1 MKNIFKLIF
10 IIFLLINNLFAYNQ
24 LDNSSYIN
32 TKNITYNEV
41 NETIELGENSLI
53 NFNNINILTNRGI
66 IDYKNNKIELFR
78 NLYIYQE
85 ESILSA
91 SNLVGDINLEKFK
104 ANSVSYIYN
113 DDLKI
118 DSNLMERDGNEV
130 YFYDNFM
137 TPCALN
143 GFFKCPTWSLKIPKT
158 LYLVNKDQFIHYNAF
173 LQIADKKV
181 FYLPYFSH
189 YGTKANRQK
198 GFLTPSIDFNLI
210 NGATDITT
218 PYYIPLNESSDL
230 EILPKVEFSSS
241 GINQNNIEFKTKFT
255 SKTQG
260 GDVNVYTTNK
270 FKEKNSDNFSSIL
283 INSKQTIN
291 KKNNFE
297 IRSLYTNSISSSRS
311 ENDDELSSYENY
323 LKINSYGVIKEN
335 DLLTT
340 EINTVTS
347 FDESNNNLIP
357 YQIPNINYLN
367 QIPISK
373 DSYLYNDLNFYF
385 LERINSDSANPKKN
399 LGLNIDNNL
408 VSHQHYDNTFI
419 TNKISISNNFRNL
432 KYSNSE
438 LNNNFIQNSVR
449 LSSSFDNFFF
459 ENKLNSKLKFVIN
472 DDLNSYNHGFNEDS
486 NSVTF
491 NYLNLFKENRF
502 FGSDESDNSIRAIYG
517 FEFENEL
524 NQRKLKFNFGQ
535 SYDLSKNNRYLEKIN
550 QGKNLS
556 DFALN
561 TSLDLTKNIY
571 FDADLRLDNAN
582 LAKKELNYSLLFD
595 FPSKMSFEYNE
606 TAKDAFSSGSN
617 NSKSLMANLEH
628 PLNDNASITFNTNL
642 DLKNQY
648 SPYESIFGLKLFDE
662 CSELFVN
669 YKISRFSDNFNTTP
683 LETISINFKMD
694 YIGFFKYEQ
703 ESNMFMKKT
712 EN

>member
-66 IDYKNNKIELFR
+66 IDYKNNKIELFG

-118 DSNLMERDGNEV
+118 DSNLMERDANEV

-137 TPCALN
+137 TPCDLN
-143 GFFKCPTWSLKIPKT
+143 GYFKCPTWSLKIPKT
-158 LYLVNKDQFIHYNAF
+158 LYLVNKDQFIHYDAF

-189 YGTKANRQK
+189 YGTRANRQK
-198 GFLTPSIDFNLI
+198 GFLIPSIDFNLI
-210 NGATDITT
+210 NGATGITT

-230 EILPKVEFSSS
+230 EIFPKVEFSSS
-241 GINQNNIEFKTKFT
+241 GINQNNIEFKTKFA

-260 GDVNVYTTNK
+260 GNINVYTTNN
-270 FKEKNSDNFSSIL
+270 FKEKNSDDFSSIL
-283 INSKQTIN
+283 FNAKQTIN

-297 IRSLYTNSISSSRS
+297 IQSFFTNSISNSRS
-311 ENDDELSSYENY
+311 ENDDELSSFENY
-323 LKINSYGVIKEN
+323 LKINRYGVIKEN

-347 FDESNNNLIP
+347 FDESSNNLIP

-367 QIPISK
+367 QLPISK
-373 DSYLYNDLNFYF
+373 NSYLYNDLNFYF
-385 LERINSDSANPKKN
+385 LERVDSNSENPKKN
-399 LGLNIDNNL
+399 LGLNIDNKL

-419 TNKISISNNFRNL
+419 TNKITISNNFRNL
-432 KYSNSE
+432 EYSNSE

-459 ENKLNSKLKFVIN
+459 ENKLNSKLKFIIN
-472 DDLNSYNHGFNEDS
+472 DDLNSYNHGLNEDS
-486 NSVTF
+486 TSVTF

-502 FGSDESDNSIRAIYG
+502 FGSDESDNSIRAVYG
-517 FEFENEL
+517 FEFENEF
-524 NQRKLKFNFGQ
+524 NQRNLKLNFGQ

-556 DFALN
+556 DFAIN
-561 TSLDLTKNIY
+561 TSLDLMKNIY
-571 FDADLRLDNAN
+571 FDVDLRLDNAN
-582 LAKKELNYSLLFD
+582 LTKKELNYSLLFD
-595 FPSKMSFEYNE
+595 YPSKISFEYNE
-606 TAKDAFSSGSN
+606 TTKDAFSSGSN
-617 NSKSLMANLEH
+617 NSKSLKGNLEH
-628 PLNDNASITFNTNL
+628 SLTNNASINFNTNL
-642 DLKNQY
+642 DLKNEY

-669 YKISRFSDNFNTTP
+669 YKISRFSDNFNTKP

-694 YIGFFKYEQ
+694 YLGFFKYEQ
-703 ESNMFMKKT
+703 ESDLFMKKT